1 MQKNGR
7 KTSDQKFSNAISTPN
22 YAKKYNSEDEDEDKF
37 LNPQNFVHQPV
48 EIMSEPDFV
57 VPTQDFP
64 QFKNSRKSIK
74 PFKKSI
80 PMIDDSQDEEQVE
93 YKALS
98 IKQDYSNQDLYMR
111 STKRRSPSVRSNQSE
126 NRSKSP
132 KTKK

>member
-1 MQKNGR
+1 
-7 KTSDQKFSNAISTPN
+7 
-22 YAKKYNSEDEDEDKF
+22 
-37 LNPQNFVHQPV
+37 
-48 EIMSEPDFV
+48 MSEPDFV